1 MPRRTVGH
9 RGPMTPLRA
18 LVLNCTLKPSP
29 AESSTDLLGTEIV
42 AELARQD
49 VESEQVRVVDHDVRF
64 GVSTDEGDGDAWPG
78 IRRKMLDSDILVVT
92 TPIWLGQPSAVCKLV
107 LERLDA
113 ELGETDDEGR
123 MRTYGKVAA
132 LGVVGNEDGAH
143 HVTAEVYQ
151 ALSDVGFT
159 VPASAVSYW
168 VGEAMQGVD
177 YKDKQPR
184 PEKTAQT
191 TRTLAVHAAHL
202 ASLLRDAPYPSSN

>member
-1 MPRRTVGH
+1 MAN
-9 RGPMTPLRA
+9 LRA

-29 AESSTDLLGTEIV
+29 AESSSELLATEITAALSEHDV
-42 AELARQD
+42 DREL
-49 VESEQVRVVDHDVRF
+49 VRVVDRDIRF
-64 GVSTDEGDGDAWPG
+64 GVSTDEGDGDEWPAL
-78 IRRKMLDSDILVVT
+78 RDAMMRAQILVLV
-92 TPIWLGQPSAVCKLV
+92 TPIWLGQPSSVCKLV

-113 ELGETDDEGR
+113 ELGQTDDQGR
-123 MRTYGKVAA
+123 METFGKVAA

-159 VPASAVSYW
+159 VPAAAVTYW

-184 PEKTAQT
+184 PEKTAGT
-191 TRTLAVHAAHL
+191 TKTLAAHAAHL
-202 ASLLRDAPYPSSN
+202 ARLLDSAPYPPG